1 MFSLAFAISSSL
13 ISTRCFTIY
22 KNIEKSGKSK
32 FQHFRIFTVKP
43 ELPRGM
49 RDLSHQDMQNLE
61 YVRTKFYDTID
72 CFNFNIIE
80 PSPLE
85 SLSTL
90 EAKSGKS
97 IINEIYNFKDKAGR
111 DIALRYDLTVG
122 ITRFAVGKRELRIPI
137 KLANF
142 GGVFRYDEPQAGRY
156 RYFHQWDIEVYD
168 NFNPDTEAEV
178 IEFVSNFFSKLDLDV
193 TIEINDRR
201 IIEEYLKTKY
211 GIIDENSIGD
221 LFRAIDKVPK
231 KGIKQVCAEYKDIFD
246 TTILEDIL
254 EICSFAGN
262 IEELV
267 SHEKI
272 KVLQSITHLQNLFL
286 SLDFRNISNKKV
298 NLGIVRGLD
307 YYSGIVFEVFDKD
320 SNIGSLL
327 GGGRYDKLPSIFD
340 RPDLGAV
347 GAAGGVERIIL
358 ALQYHKKLPSKYK
371 KIVYIA
377 NSSESVRNQTV
388 SIISN
393 LRKNG
398 FATEYDI
405 SNRSLKKQLYDASSK
420 EAFLAIIVGPEEI
433 SMNKVIIRNMKDG
446 KEIVVNIEDLDKK
459 LSQLL

>member
-1 MFSLAFAISSSL
+1 M
-13 ISTRCFTIY
+13 
-22 KNIEKSGKSK
+22 
-32 FQHFRIFTVKP
+32 KP

-49 RDLSHQDMQNLE
+49 RDLSNQDMKNLE
-61 YVRTKFYDTID
+61 YVRTKFYDTIA

-122 ITRFAVGKRELRIPI
+122 ITRFAVGKRELRIPM
-137 KLANF
+137 KFANF
-142 GGVFRYDEPQAGRY
+142 GGVFRYDEPQAARY

-178 IEFVSNFFSKLDLDV
+178 IEFVSNFFNKLDLEV
-193 TIEINDRR
+193 IIEINDRR
-201 IIEEYLKTKY
+201 IIEEYLRTKY
-211 GIIDENSIGD
+211 EIGDENLIND

-231 KGIKQVCAEYKDIFD
+231 KGIKQVCNEYRDIFD
-246 TTILEDIL
+246 KTILEDLL
-254 EICSFAGN
+254 EICSFSGN

-267 SHEKI
+267 SHERI
-272 KVLQSITHLQNLFL
+272 KDLKSISNLKNLFL
-286 SLDFRNISNKKV
+286 SLNYRNVSNKRV

-307 YYSGIVFEVFDKD
+307 YYSGIVFEVFDKF
-320 SNIGSLL
+320 SNFGSLV

-358 ALQYHKKLPSKYK
+358 ALQYNKKLPSNGK
-371 KIVYIA
+371 KIIYIA
-377 NSSESVRNQTV
+377 NSSESVRNQTL
-388 SIISN
+388 SILSN

-398 FATEYDI
+398 FVTEYDM

-420 EAFLAIIVGPEEI
+420 EVLLAIIVGLEEI
-433 SMNKVIIRNMKDG
+433 SLNKVIIRNMKDG
-446 KEIVVNIEDLDKK
+446 KEIVVNIKDLDKTI
-459 LSQLL
+459 LQLL